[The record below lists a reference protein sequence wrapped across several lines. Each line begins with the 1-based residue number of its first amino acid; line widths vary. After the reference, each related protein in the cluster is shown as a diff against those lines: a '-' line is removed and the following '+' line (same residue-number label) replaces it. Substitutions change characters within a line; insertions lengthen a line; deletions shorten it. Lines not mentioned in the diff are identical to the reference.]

1 MTEPDTLHES
11 PSTTS
16 LLRDRNLRVVFSI
29 TLMAM
34 LGVASITPA
43 FPAVARALD
52 VSPQSVGLLISAFT
66 VPGVVLTPFLG
77 VLADRIGRKAILVP
91 SLLLFGLAG
100 SACGLARSFDT
111 LVALRFLQGMG
122 GAALGALNITL
133 IGDLFEGS
141 RRTAAMGY
149 NSAVLSVGTALYP
162 AIGGALAMLA
172 WFAPFFLPIASL
184 PVAVFAVLTLRNPEP
199 TPQSDLRTYLR
210 NALRGMR
217 EERVVVMF
225 VAGVVTFVLIYGAFL
240 SFLPF
245 VLEGAFGA
253 TPLGIGLVFA
263 VASVATGIAS
273 FFLERLA
280 RLRGADTLVLT
291 GFILYIVT
299 MVLMPLAPSLWML
312 LVVVAGFGAANGIT
326 IPSILTIVAGSA
338 PDEHRAIFMSVN
350 GTLLRLG
357 QTLGPLLAGT
367 AFALLGLR
375 WAFWIGAV
383 LAAGLLT
390 ALVRVIRG
398 SPGA

>member
-11 PSTTS
+11 LSTTS

>member
-1 MTEPDTLHES
+1 M
-11 PSTTS
+11 
-16 LLRDRNLRVVFSI
+16 FSI

-34 LGVASITPA
+34 LGVASVTPA

-52 VSPQSVGLLISAFT
+52 VSPQSVALLISAFT

-77 VLADRIGRKAILVP
+77 VLADRVGRKAILVP
-91 SLLLFGLAG
+91 SLLLFGVAG
-100 SACGLARSFDT
+100 SACGLARTFDV
-111 LVALRFLQGMG
+111 LVGLRFLQGVG

-133 IGDLFEGS
+133 IGDLFDGS

-172 WFAPFFLPIASL
+172 WFAPFFLPVAAI
-184 PVAVFAVLTLRNPEP
+184 PVAAFALLTLQNPEP
-199 TPQSDLRTYLR
+199 TPQGDLRTYLR
-210 NALRGMR
+210 NAVRGMR
-217 EERVVVMF
+217 QERVVVMF

-245 VLEGAFGA
+245 VLEGRFGA
-253 TPLGIGLVFA
+253 TSLGIGLVFA

-280 RLRGADTLVLT
+280 RLRGPETLVLT
-291 GFILYIVT
+291 GFALYVAT
-299 MVLMPLAPSLWML
+299 MLLMPLAPALWIL
-312 LVVVAGFGAANGIT
+312 LALVAVFGAANGIT

-357 QTLGPLLAGT
+357 QTLGPLMAG
-367 AFALLGLR
+367 AASAMLGLQ
-375 WAFWIGAV
+375 WAFWIGAL
-383 LAAGLLT
+383 LAVGLLT
-390 ALVRVIRG
+390 ALVRVSR
-398 SPGA
+398 AARTAAV

>member
-1 MTEPDTLHES
+1 M
-11 PSTTS
+11 
-16 LLRDRNLRVVFSI
+16 FSI

-34 LGVASITPA
+34 LGVASVTPA

-52 VSPQSVGLLISAFT
+52 VSPQSVALLISAFT

-77 VLADRIGRKAILVP
+77 VLADRVGRKAILVP
-91 SLLLFGLAG
+91 SLLLFGVAG
-100 SACGLARSFDT
+100 SACGLARTFDV
-111 LVALRFLQGMG
+111 LVGLRFLQGVG

-133 IGDLFEGS
+133 IGDLFDGS

-172 WFAPFFLPIASL
+172 WFAPFFLPVAAI
-184 PVAVFAVLTLRNPEP
+184 PVAAFALLTLQNPEP
-199 TPQSDLRTYLR
+199 TPQGDLRTYLR
-210 NALRGMR
+210 NAVRGMR
-217 EERVVVMF
+217 QERVVVMF

-245 VLEGAFGA
+245 VLEGRFGA
-253 TPLGIGLVFA
+253 TSLGIGLVFA

-280 RLRGADTLVLT
+280 RLRGPETLVLT
-291 GFILYIVT
+291 GFALYVAT
-299 MVLMPLAPSLWML
+299 MLLMPLAPALWIL
-312 LVVVAGFGAANGIT
+312 LALVAVFGAANGIT

-357 QTLGPLLAGT
+357 QTLGPLMAGT
-367 AFALLGLR
+367 AFAMLGLQ
-375 WAFWIGAV
+375 WAFWIGAL
-383 LAAGLLT
+383 LAVGLLT
-390 ALVRVIRG
+390 ALVRVSR
-398 SPGA
+398 AARTAAV